1 MDTFDSS
8 IRMKTL
14 ALTTAMASAL
24 LSGCAANP
32 APRADITATQAQ
44 EALAEGRTNRALTLA
59 EQTVQADPTN
69 ASYRAMLGKAY
80 LDSGRFAS
88 AETAFNDAMTLGDT
102 SPRTALS
109 LALAQVGQAKYA
121 EAGALLNQW
130 EGQIATADMGLALAL
145 SGQPERGIHLM
156 GNAIRSGDDTV
167 KMRQNLAYAYAV
179 AGRWREARV
188 MAAQDVPA
196 SELGNRMEQWAAMAS
211 PEAFNTRVAS
221 LLGVPAGVQDMG
233 QPTALAL
240 GNTPSVPQLAAE
252 AAGQIAAPEAVAN
265 AELAAIQAPATGRY
279 ASAEGT
285 LAVPAAGSEL
295 PAVGAAQPVNAFTE
309 TQSDFARAFSS
320 PAAEPAPATA
330 SLAAVAQDAAQFA
343 SQPVV
348 QQVPQTASTRRAAAP
363 QQIAAVSPVSGADA
377 THLVQ
382 LGSFTSED
390 RARRAWSIYTSRY
403 PELAN
408 HEMVITE
415 AVVRG
420 KRYFRVSA
428 GGFNLANSRSMCG
441 RVSASGGDGCISWA
455 AASPLPGAVPARV
468 DNGVRL
474 ARRD

>member
-1 MDTFDSS
+1 MDTIDSS

-24 LSGCAANP
+24 LSGCAATP
-32 APRADITATQAQ
+32 APRADITATQAE

-69 ASYRAMLGKAY
+69 AAYRAMLGKAY

-88 AETAFNDAMTLGDT
+88 AETAFNDAMTLGDN

-121 EAGALLNQW
+121 EAAALLNQW

-196 SELGNRMEQWAAMAS
+196 GELGNRMEQWAAMAS

-252 AAGQIAAPEAVAN
+252 AAGQIAAPEAVAS

-279 ASAEGT
+279 TSAEGT

-295 PAVGAAQPVNAFTE
+295 PAVGAAQPVNAFAQ
-309 TQSDFARAFSS
+309 TQSDFARAFST
-320 PAAEPAPATA
+320 PERAPVVA
-330 SLAAVAQDAAQFA
+330 SLAAVAQDAGQFT

-348 QQVPQTASTRRAAAP
+348 QQVPQTASTRRTAAP
-363 QQIAAVSPVSGADA
+363 QQAALARPVSGADA

-390 RARRAWSIYTSRY
+390 RARRAWTIYTSRY

-441 RVSASGGDGCISWA
+441 RVSAAGGDGCISWA
-455 AASPLPGAVPARV
+455 AASPLPGAVPARA

>member
-24 LSGCAANP
+24 LSGCAASP
-32 APRADITATQAQ
+32 APRADITATQAEQ
-44 EALAEGRTNRALTLA
+44 ALAQGRTNRALTLA
-59 EQTVQADPTN
+59 EQTVQANPTN

-88 AETAFNDAMTLGDT
+88 AETAFNDAMTLGDN

-121 EAGALLNQW
+121 EAAALLNQW

-196 SELGNRMEQWAAMAS
+196 GELGNRMEQWAAMAS

-252 AAGQIAAPEAVAN
+252 AAGQIAAPEAVAS

-285 LAVPAAGSEL
+285 LAVPAFGSEL
-295 PAVGAAQPVNAFTE
+295 PAVGAAQPVNAFAQ
-309 TQSDFARAFSS
+309 TQSDFARAFST
-320 PAAEPAPATA
+320 PERAPVVA
-330 SLAAVAQDAAQFA
+330 SLAAVAQDAGQFT

-363 QQIAAVSPVSGADA
+363 QQVAAVSPVSGADA

-390 RARRAWSIYTSRY
+390 RARRAWTIYTSRY

-428 GGFNLANSRSMCG
+428 GGFNLANSRTMCG
-441 RVSASGGDGCISWA
+441 RVSAAGGDGCISWA
-455 AASPLPGAVPARV
+455 AASPLPGAVPARA